1 MLINRTRSNSRRQN
15 RSRPA
20 RNRPR
25 SNADFDTLHLS
36 TPSYIPLTLITPTD
50 VVTVV
55 EETSF
60 AVSSGALGIIS
71 QGTSMNLT
79 NLSAFATQWL
89 TIFDEWRPL
98 QIQFRY
104 HSRVGSNS
112 SGALVMYIDR
122 DTSDVPSTTLD
133 AAYRQQ
139 EAQEFRPWDDFAT
152 NPKLT
157 TLQWKPKDPE
167 DLIFRNTAPS
177 TYFTLNVTGENL
189 PINTVIGTVHVVA
202 RLQFRGRAT

>member
-1 MLINRTRSNSRRQN
+1 MLITRTQTNSRRN
-15 RSRPA
+15 GRTRRP
-20 RNRPR
+20 RNRP
-25 SNADFDTLHLS
+25 SANNNIDTLHLDN
-36 TPSYIPLTLITPTD
+36 PSYIPLTIMSPTD
-50 VVTVV
+50 MVTVV

-60 AVSSGALGIIS
+60 AVTSGALGVLS
-71 QGTSMNLT
+71 QGTSMNLS
-79 NLSAFATQWL
+79 NMSAFATQWL

-98 QIQFRY
+98 QVQFRY
-104 HSRVGSNS
+104 HSRVGSNT
-112 SGALVMYIDR
+112 SGAVVMYIDR

-139 EAQEFRPWDDFAT
+139 ESQEFRPWDDFAS

-157 TLQWKPKDPE
+157 TLQWRPKDPE

-177 TYFTLNVTGENL
+177 TYFSLNVVGENL
-189 PINTVIGTVHVVA
+189 PATTVIGTVHVIA